1 MLRLSERTYWITI
14 SKSFGVALPMLN
26 IIKSLFLMTWQLY
39 KHTTGKEKKKTMNK
53 TIRLSYIS
61 ITCIPKIE
69 TPTNGTEKDL
79 RKKKENI
86 YEIKK

>member
-1 MLRLSERTYWITI
+1 MATLQIHYRE
-14 SKSFGVALPMLN
+14 K
-26 IIKSLFLMTWQLY
+26 
-39 KHTTGKEKKKTMNK
+39 KKKTMNK

-79 RKKKENI
+79 RKKKEKI
-86 YEIKK
+86 YEIKKLTLAG